1 MSFINLE
8 ITGEKGRK
16 VFISNQNTAGVFESR
31 LFIGDAASQFTHA
44 THRTLAGAQKWAAVA
59 VNPLVGKVEQA
70 AAQITKNPLCTA
82 FYKACIRRKITA
94 LRANP
99 TNRVCLQVLQDMQ
112 GIAEGLLQA
121 SQEVRHG

>member
-1 MSFINLE
+1 MSFINIE
-8 ITGEKGRK
+8 ITGEQGRT

-31 LFIGDAASQFTHA
+31 LFIGDVASHYAHA
-44 THRTLAGAQKWAAVA
+44 THKTLSGAQKWAAVA
-59 VNPLVGKVEQA
+59 ANPLVGKVEQA
-70 AAQITKNPLCTA
+70 AAQITANPLCTG

-99 TNRVCLQVLQDMQ
+99 TNRVCYDVLREMQ
-112 GIAEGLLQA
+112 GIAEGLLQS